1 MRLLKYNENG
11 SARTRFGIIEED
23 RVHPLK
29 GLSSVAEVFRALGRS
44 RQLTG
49 RPVPLARAVP
59 LPPTDA
65 GARIFCAGLNYRDH
79 AREIHMPIPKSP
91 IFFTKTADA
100 LCGALGTVIYPSGVR
115 LLDYEVEL
123 AFIVGRMIGRGDTV
137 RADDIGEF
145 VLGIAIFNDI
155 SARDVQLTAGQWF
168 LGKTYRTFAPLGPC
182 VQSLDGPAIE
192 RLYRLSLSLQV
203 RDGRGKPY
211 DDKKQSGTT
220 ADMVFR
226 AHDLINALKERFDL
240 LPGDVIATGTPSG
253 VALSR
258 PSRLQSRA
266 AEILGI
272 APGERIRM
280 FIRNELARNT
290 RYLKTGDTIVSRI
303 ASADGV
309 VDLGE
314 QRNPVAPEKDQGG
327 ESIRARGTSRR

>member
-1 MRLLKYNENG
+1 MRLLRYNERG
-11 SARTRFGIIEED
+11 SARTRFGIVEGD

-29 GLSSVAEVFRALGRS
+29 GLSSVAEVFRALEKS
-44 RQLTG
+44 KQHTG
-49 RPVPLARAVP
+49 RPVPLARTVP

-91 IFFTKTADA
+91 IFFTKTAGA
-100 LCGALGTVIYPSGVR
+100 LCGALDPVIYPSGVR

-123 AFIVGRMIGRGDTV
+123 AFVVGRMIGRGDIV
-137 RADDIGEF
+137 RPDNIGEF

-155 SARDVQLTAGQWF
+155 SARDVQLTTGQWF

-182 VQSLDGPAIE
+182 LQCLDGPAME
-192 RLYRLSLSLQV
+192 RLYRLALSLQV

-220 ADMVFR
+220 ADMVFQ

-258 PSRLQSRA
+258 PSRIKSRI

-280 FIRNELARNT
+280 FIRDELARNT
-290 RYLKTGDTIVSRI
+290 RYLKAGDTIVSRI

-314 QRNPVAPEKDQGG
+314 QRNTVAPDRDQGG
-327 ESIRARGTSRR
+327 AGIRTHGISRR